1 MKAWQL
7 LRFRYGRGGGVGRGL
22 GVVWGLGVGVG
33 LGVAVGDGVD
43 VAVGVAVGVAV
54 AVAVG
59 VAVAVAVGVAV
70 AVAVGVAVAV
80 AVGVGVGVEP
90 AVIVKFESEISKKM
104 LSTASTFTLAVVV
117 ATLGIV
123 SASEPSLGVLA
134 ERTVGK
140 VVPPSVDNDILTAAQ
155 VTGAPVVPATSH
167 IIVWVE
173 PPAHD
178 TFVLGDVTWKGPE
191 VLLTVTV
198 ISVNWV

>member
-1 MKAWQL
+1 M
-7 LRFRYGRGGGVGRGL
+7 
-22 GVVWGLGVGVG
+22 
-33 LGVAVGDGVD
+33 
-43 VAVGVAVGVAV
+43 
-54 AVAVG
+54 
-59 VAVAVAVGVAV
+59 
-70 AVAVGVAVAV
+70 
-80 AVGVGVGVEP
+80 GVEP
-90 AVIVKFESEISKKM
+90 PVIVKFESEISKKM

-123 SASEPSLGVLA
+123 SASEPSLGVLT

-140 VVPPSVDNDILTAAQ
+140 VVPPSVDNDILTSAQ
-155 VTGAPVVPATSH
+155 LTGAPVVPATSH

-178 TFVLGDVTWKGPE
+178 TFVLGDVTWKGPD

>member
-1 MKAWQL
+1 ME
-7 LRFRYGRGGGVGRGL
+7 LR
-22 GVVWGLGVGVG
+22 GVGVG
-33 LGVAVGDGVD
+33 
-43 VAVGVAVGVAV
+43 VAVGVAVGVT
-54 AVAVG
+54 
-59 VAVAVAVGVAV
+59 VAVAVAVGVG
-70 AVAVGVAVAV
+70 VGGTVAV

-90 AVIVKFESEISKKM
+90 TVIVKFESEISKKM
-104 LSTASTFTLAVVV
+104 LPTASIFILAVVV

-140 VVPPSVDNDILTAAQ
+140 VVPPSVDNDILTLAQ
-155 VTGAPVVPATSH
+155 LTGAPVVPATSH
-167 IIVWVE
+167 VIVWVE

-178 TFVLGDVTWKGPE
+178 TLVLGDVTWKGPE

>member
-1 MKAWQL
+1 VL
-7 LRFRYGRGGGVGRGL
+7 SRHGRGSGVGRGL
-22 GVVWGLGVGVG
+22 GVAWNLGVGVG
-33 LGVAVGDGVD
+33 LGVAVGAGVA

-54 AVAVG
+54 AVG
-59 VAVAVAVGVAV
+59 
-70 AVAVGVAVAV
+70 
-80 AVGVGVGVEP
+80 VGVGVGVEP
-90 AVIVKFESEISKKM
+90 PVIVKFESEISKKI
-104 LSTASTFTLAVVV
+104 LPTASTLTLAVVV
-117 ATLGIV
+117 VTLGIV
-123 SASEPSLGVLA
+123 TASEPSLGVLV
-134 ERTVGK
+134 ERIVGK

-155 VTGAPVVPATSH
+155 LTGAPVVPATSH